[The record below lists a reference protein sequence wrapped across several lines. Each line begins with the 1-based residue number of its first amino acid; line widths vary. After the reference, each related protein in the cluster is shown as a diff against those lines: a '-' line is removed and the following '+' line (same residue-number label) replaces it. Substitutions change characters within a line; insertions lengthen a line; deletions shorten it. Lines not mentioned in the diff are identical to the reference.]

1 MANEK
6 LLHYDVRLEHEAVTL
21 AFRRL
26 KGYRLQGVY
35 WVRNDRLG
43 VILCVEFYDE
53 NEHLR
58 FFLAKGLN
66 AMMRKLH
73 TMALID

>member
-6 LLHYDVRLEHEAVTL
+6 LLHYDVAKEREAVTL
-21 AFRRL
+21 AFRRM
-26 KGYRLQGVY
+26 KQCRLQGVY

-58 FFLAKGLN
+58 FFLAKGLG
-66 AMMRKLH
+66 AMMLKLH
-73 TMALID
+73 TFALID